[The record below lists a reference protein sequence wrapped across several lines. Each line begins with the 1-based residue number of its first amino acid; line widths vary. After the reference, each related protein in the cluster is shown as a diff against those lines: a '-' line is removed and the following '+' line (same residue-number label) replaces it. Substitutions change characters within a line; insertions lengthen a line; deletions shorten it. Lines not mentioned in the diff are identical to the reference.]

1 MRFEAIF
8 LLFLGIFGAIVA
20 IVYGI
25 WSHEWAGTAMLCGFS
40 LLGLFPGGYYF
51 WWSRRVG
58 LRAEDNDHAEL
69 EEGAGVVGYFPSS
82 SIWPFVF
89 GVGAALVAISLV
101 FGFWTALPGF
111 FMVIS
116 AVFGIVS
123 ESRHG
128 GLSRH

>member
-1 MRFEAIF
+1 MRFESLF

-25 WSHEWAGTAMLCGFS
+25 LSAEWAGTAMLIGLA
-40 LLGLFPGGYYF
+40 LLGLFPGGYYY
-51 WWSRRVG
+51 WWSKRIGV
-58 LRAEDNDHAEL
+58 RAEDNSHAEL

-82 SIWPFVF
+82 SIWPFIF
-89 GVGAALVAISLV
+89 GVGTALVAISLV
-101 FGFWTALPGF
+101 LGFWTALPGF

-128 GLSRH
+128 GLTHR